1 MGVNEQFIGLLAKV
15 GVLEKHREAPLYLP
29 FNRNEVERLNAH
41 MIVTAEI
48 VRNGRFSTYRKASA
62 WLRQQGVAPRFELKK
77 GGWKVY
83 ARAEVEAKLARRID
97 AMPPKPAPPPMPTGP
112 RYAPDSTLGKL
123 AAARESSDASRI
135 GLATAARILGSTIY
149 SVQKLAAKGH
159 LTASHKVTP
168 FDLTEVEALAKQ
180 IVFVPEITRLSGY
193 ISHVAV
199 MNWLRNAGI
208 EPLFWLEIGRLPVF
222 DRNDVEAHI
231 VRSGFIRGEHPR
243 LVRQKLLFMVQ
254 RGSSVRQASIAC
266 GVSYATAKRWVK
278 SDAVSNYVR
287 SGRGDRPRFIRR
299 MLLDMVERGNSLRQ
313 ASIACGVNYETAK
326 AWARVDLTT

>member
-1 MGVNEQFIGLLAKV
+1 
-15 GVLEKHREAPLYLP
+15 
-29 FNRNEVERLNAH
+29 
-41 MIVTAEI
+41 
-48 VRNGRFSTYRKASA
+48 VRNGHFSTYREASA
-62 WLRQQGVAPRFELKK
+62 WLRQQGVAPRFELKT

-97 AMPPKPAPPPMPTGP
+97 AMPPKPPPPPRQTGP

-135 GLATAARILGSTIY
+135 GRATAARILGSTIY

-180 IVFVPEITRLSGY
+180 IVFVPEIMRLSGY
-193 ISHVAV
+193 ISHVGV
-199 MNWLRNAGI
+199 MNWLKNAGI
-208 EPLFWLEIGRLPVF
+208 EPLFWLVVGRMPVF
-222 DRNDVEAHI
+222 DRDDVEAHI
-231 VRSGFIRGEHPR
+231 ARPEFIRGEHPR
-243 LVRQKLLFMVQ
+243 LVRHKLLDMVQ
-254 RGSSVRQASIAC
+254 RGSSVHNASIAR

-287 SGRGDRPRFIRR
+287 SGRGEHPRFIRR
-299 MLLDMVERGNSLRQ
+299 MLLDMVERGNSVRQ